1 MDAQQLLNHSKS
13 KDFHSEDE
21 TGYAVPHPR
30 ILAEDDSDCES
41 TATLPDNPSPPVYQ
55 GENVGEVKTP
65 AKRRQTG
72 GHLHPKRQKLL
83 HGGLSCN
90 ALDFISYLIDE
101 DHVECV
107 SLALCEK
114 CNNINST
121 REISNLPPR
130 SGSLC
135 LWSFPNPTPTLMLW

>member
-30 ILAEDDSDCES
+30 ILAEDDSDRES

-72 GHLHPKRQKLL
+72 GHSHPKRQKYFVHLQSHTARMAYGFVPIVHIVAMVFSVVELGLL
-83 HGGLSCN
+83 
-90 ALDFISYLIDE
+90 AYRTYLTFQV
-101 DHVECV
+101 HLH
-107 SLALCEK
+107 S
-114 CNNINST
+114 
-121 REISNLPPR
+121 RR
-130 SGSLC
+130 
-135 LWSFPNPTPTLMLW
+135 